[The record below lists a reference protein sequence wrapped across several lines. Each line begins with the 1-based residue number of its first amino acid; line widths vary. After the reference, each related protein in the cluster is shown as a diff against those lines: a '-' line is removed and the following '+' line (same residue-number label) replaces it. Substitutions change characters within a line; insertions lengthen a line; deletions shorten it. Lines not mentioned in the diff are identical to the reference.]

1 MVIMETNTL
10 NSKSIYYIYGN
21 MDGKNKTV
29 EQDCNDVC
37 AKEVKSV
44 GVFIDGTTRKES
56 VDNTRY
62 FVKCG
67 PDGTFNPL
75 TLDKR
80 MHNRYIKRDM
90 YKWCLVN
97 KQAFDL
103 YLQFLRTGKNQFL
116 HQSER
121 LF

>member
-1 MVIMETNTL
+1 METN
-10 NSKSIYYIYGN
+10 KIEIKPVYYIYGN
-21 MDGKNKTV
+21 TDGKNKTV
-29 EQDCNDVC
+29 EEESDDVC
-37 AKEVKSV
+37 AKEIKAAGTFV
-44 GVFIDGTTRKES
+44 DGTTKTQEINNS
-56 VDNTRY
+56 RY
-62 FVKCG
+62 FVKSG

-80 MHNRYIKRDM
+80 MHNRYTSKGM
-90 YKWCLVN
+90 YKWFPVN